1 MEHAGDT
8 AWKNPNFKPSY
19 FSALPQSLQ
28 KLYGVFR
35 TITIYLYVTATVT
48 TVLKASF
55 D

>member
-1 MEHAGDT
+1 M
-8 AWKNPNFKPSY
+8 KNPNFKPSY